1 MEGTTMVD
9 QPREC
14 KIYTETESVSM
25 HNDNG
30 SFQDEPRKILQM
42 RALLEKHDPTSK
54 EYDDLTIRRFLRARD
69 LDIDKACAMFLKYL
83 KWRKTFTPEG
93 SICVSE
99 VQNEI
104 AQNKMFMQGSDK
116 NGRPITVV
124 FGGRHFCNKKGGLE
138 EFKRFVVF
146 GLDKLCSRIPQG
158 QEKFVVIGDLQ
169 GWGYTC
175 TDIRGYLAALSIL
188 QDYYPERLG
197 KLFIVH
203 VPYVF
208 MTVWKMVYPFIDEKT
223 KKKIVFVENKQLKS
237 TLMKDIDEN
246 QIPEIYGGNLKLVP
260 IQDS

>member
-1 MEGTTMVD
+1 MEGKTVVGD
-9 QPREC
+9 QQKEC
-14 KIYTETESVSM
+14 KEETERVCIQ
-25 HNDNG
+25 NDNG
-30 SFQDEPRKILQM
+30 SFSDEHKKILQM
-42 RALLEKHDPTSK
+42 RALLEKHDPSSK
-54 EYDDLTIRRFLRARD
+54 EYDDVTIRRFLRARD
-69 LDIDKACAMFLKYL
+69 SDIDKASAMFLKYL

-93 SICVSE
+93 SISLSQVP
-99 VQNEI
+99 NEL

-116 NGRPITVV
+116 SGRPIAVV
-124 FGGRHFCNKKGGLE
+124 FGGRHFCNKKGGVE

-146 GLDKLCSRIPQG
+146 SLDKLCSRIPQG

-175 TDIRGYLAALSIL
+175 SDIRGYLAALSIL

-208 MTVWKMVYPFIDEKT
+208 MTVWKMVYPFIDEIT
-223 KKKIVFVENKQLKS
+223 KKKIVFVEKKQLKS
-237 TLMKDIDEN
+237 TLLKDIDEN
-246 QIPEIYGGNLKLVP
+246 QLPEIYGGNLKLVP